1 MGLPIGRRQVCQT
14 DRVAR
19 MVHLVVAD
27 INADMRDIIA
37 AAIRPLKEQKVT
49 RLGIFQR
56 NMLGRFILCLRC
68 AQQADA
74 RNAIASVRSSQ
85 RKLSGT
91 NRRKHNPSLDTL
103 TLHP

>member
-1 MGLPIGRRQVCQT
+1 MGLPIGRHQVCRT

-19 MVHLVVAD
+19 MVHLIVA
-27 INADMRDIIA
+27 NMRDIIA